1 MARTGTHDNRAAWPL
16 IWTLLAGLALQP
28 AYGQDRGAS
37 PYPPADRPWNSA
49 DYRALMD
56 MVRSGQAPLPTL
68 ADPSGK
74 AVFERMVNVENTAL
88 WMARK
93 QELSAGVR
101 MQEMAATLESVNALL
116 MAYLSEAQKGKPY
129 DREMAKLMIYV
140 FTLTGMSIGVADEF
154 MATMPKDDRYETRM
168 AGLRQMQQGS
178 RTVLAG
184 MVQSIAET
192 RFYSKASTLELVG
205 SVVTHLPSFQ
215 RILTDQDRQDHLRR
229 IGQQLGMTTDREVKS
244 ALMAM
249 RDAIGKSH

>member
-1 MARTGTHDNRAAWPL
+1 MARTGTHCNRAAWPL
-16 IWTLLAGLALQP
+16 IWTLLAALALQP
-28 AYGQDRGAS
+28 AYGQNRGS
-37 PYPPADRPWNSA
+37 GYPPADRPWNST
-49 DYRALMD
+49 DYRGLMD
-56 MVRSGQAPLPTL
+56 IVRSGQAPLPTL

-74 AVFERMVNVENTAL
+74 PVFERMISVQNTAL
-88 WMARK
+88 WAARK
-93 QELSAGVR
+93 QEMSAGVR
-101 MQEMAATLESVNALL
+101 LQEIAATLEAVNALL

-129 DREMAKLMIYV
+129 DREMAKLMVYV
-140 FTLTGMSIGVADEF
+140 FTLTGTSIGVADEF
-154 MATMPKDDRYETRM
+154 IATMPKDAKYETRM
-168 AGLRQMQQGS
+168 AGLRQMQQGH

-192 RFYSKASTLELVG
+192 QFYSKASTLDMVG